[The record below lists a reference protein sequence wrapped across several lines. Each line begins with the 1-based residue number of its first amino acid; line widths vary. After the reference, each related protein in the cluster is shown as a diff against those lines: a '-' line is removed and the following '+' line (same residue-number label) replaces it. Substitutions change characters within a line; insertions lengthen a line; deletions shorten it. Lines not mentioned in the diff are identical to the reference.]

1 MGSRIPEETIEQIQK
16 SNDILDVVG
25 EYVQLK
31 KQGRNYFGLCPF
43 HNENTPS
50 FSVSGDKQIFRCFG
64 CGKGGNVFS
73 FLMEVE
79 GFTFIETVK
88 NLADRVGIELPELAS
103 FNQNDKASKEKEIMK
118 DGHRLLARLYHHCLT
133 NTDYGQKAKEY
144 LYNRGFNDEM
154 IEHFQIGYAP
164 DSWEFV
170 SSFLQKRNYSLP
182 MMQEAGLVGKREFD
196 GKFFDRFRDRIMFP
210 IWDTQGK
217 NIAFGGRILGDG
229 EPKYLNSPE
238 TKIFNKGK
246 ILYGYHLAR
255 PAMRKEDKVIL
266 FEGYVDVIAAWKA
279 DITNGVATLGT
290 SLTQDQAKLLSRNV
304 STVIICYDSDNAG
317 ITAAFRATELLEKVN
332 CNVKIAQMPQGLD
345 PDDYIQKHGG
355 DRFQQD
361 VIGASLTV
369 MAFKMQ
375 FMRRGKNLQ
384 DEGERMRYIEEIL
397 QEIAKLPKAVE
408 RDHYLRQIA
417 EEFNLSLD
425 AVKQQQYQA
434 FLSIKRKKDNDGRNR
449 ENNHK
454 KYFGQSSRLL
464 PAFHNAERILLAH
477 MLKDVNLAEKVE
489 ELLGGAFN
497 IEEYSAI
504 AAYLYAFYAEG
515 HTPDIGLFLERV
527 DDQRLKQVVTEL
539 AMLTINEDISDQELY
554 DYVNQIKKYPKLIQI
569 QEKEK
574 DKKRAERE
582 QNMVEAAQIAME
594 IVELKRALKVN
605 NRS

>member
-1 MGSRIPEETIEQIQK
+1 MGARIPEETIERIQK
-16 SNDILDVVG
+16 SNDILEIVG

-50 FSVSGDKQIFRCFG
+50 FSVSAEKQIFRCFG

-79 GFTFIETVK
+79 GFTFIEAVK
-88 NLADRVGIELPELAS
+88 NLAERTNVELPQLPS
-103 FNQNDKASKEKEIMK
+103 SPQNDQASKEKEIMK
-118 DGHRLLARLYHHCLT
+118 EGHGLLTRLYHHCLT
-133 NTDYGQKAKEY
+133 NTEYGQKAKEY
-144 LYNRGFNDEM
+144 LHNRGFTDEM

-164 DSWEFV
+164 DSWEFATA
-170 SSFLQKRNYSLP
+170 FLQKRNYSLDT
-182 MMQEAGLVGKREFD
+182 MAGAGVLAKREFD
-196 GKFFDRFRDRIMFP
+196 GKFFDRFRNRVMFP
-210 IWDTQGK
+210 IWDSQGK

-238 TKIFNKGK
+238 TKIFYKSK
-246 ILYGYHLAR
+246 SLYAYHLAR
-255 PAMRKEDKVIL
+255 PEMRKEDKVIL

-279 DITNGVATLGT
+279 GITNGVATLGT
-290 SLTQDQAKLLSRNV
+290 SLTQDQARLLSRNV
-304 STVIICYDSDNAG
+304 TTVVICYDSDQAG
-317 ITAAFRATELLEKVN
+317 INAAFRATELIESVN
-332 CNVKIAQMPQGLD
+332 CNVRIAQMPPGMD
-345 PDDYIQKHGG
+345 PDDYIQNYGG
-355 DRFQQD
+355 DRFKQD

-375 FMRRGKNLQ
+375 FLRRGKNLQ

-397 QEIAKLPKAVE
+397 HEIAKLPKAVE
-408 RDHYLRQIA
+408 RDHYLRQLA

-425 AVKQQQYQA
+425 ALKQQQYQA
-434 FLSIKRKKDNDGRNR
+434 FVSQKRKKDNDGRNR
-449 ENNHK
+449 ENNRK
-454 KYFGQSSRLL
+454 KYIGQSSRLL

-477 MLKDVNLAEKVE
+477 MLKDVSIAEKVE

-497 IEEYSAI
+497 IDEYSAI
-504 AAYLYAFYAEG
+504 AAYLYAYYAEG
-515 HTPDIGLFLERV
+515 HTPDISLFLERV

-554 DYVNQIKKYPKLIQI
+554 DYVKQVKKYPKLLQI
-569 QEKEK
+569 QEREK

-582 QNMVEAAQIAME
+582 QNMVEAARIAME
-594 IVELKRALKVN
+594 IVELKKALK
-605 NRS
+605 SQ